1 MAPLFSIAIP
11 AFKIDFFEECLQ
23 SVLQQSYQDFE
34 VIIVNDASPD
44 PLEDVV
50 SKYDDPR
57 IVYKKNEV
65 GFGGYNVCGNW
76 TECLKLATG
85 KYFMCIGDDD
95 KLLPDCLEKYVELIK
110 QYPDFKIYHAGTQ
123 FINEKSEIIN
133 LQEPRPKVESAWS
146 MIWHRWFLNRS
157 IIIGDFL
164 FQTAF
169 LKEQGGFIW
178 LPYAWG
184 SDECTAFF
192 IAARGCGIANMQDF
206 AFQYRYNDKS
216 ISNSRKYHKEKVA
229 AYYQEKEWIESFLVE
244 EPTDPVD
251 RIYWRVIC
259 QGVNDYFGVRYKNQ
273 VISDIKANHSIGNIL
288 YWIRNGK
295 KYQLSIPSII
305 VCVLHGLS

>member
-23 SVLQQSYQDFE
+23 SVLRQSYQDFE

-50 SKYDDPR
+50 SKFDDPR

-76 TECLKLATG
+76 TECLKLARG

-133 LQEPRPKVESAWS
+133 YQEPRPIVESAWS
-146 MIWHRWFLNRS
+146 MIWHRWFKNRS

-169 LKEQGGFIW
+169 LKEQGGFVW
-178 LPYAWG
+178 FPYAWG
-184 SDECTAFF
+184 SDECTAFL
-192 IAARGCGIANMQDF
+192 IAARGGGIANMQDF
-206 AFQYRYNDKS
+206 GFQYRYNDKS
-216 ISNSRKYHKEKVA
+216 ISNSRTIYKEKVEA
-229 AYYQEKEWIESFLVE
+229 CAQKEEWLKSFLRE
-244 EPTDPVD
+244 APKDPVD
-251 RIYWRVIC
+251 LIYWEVSCRGIK
-259 QGVNDYFGVRYKNQ
+259 DHFGESFKRM
-273 VISDIKANHSIGNIL
+273 ITLDIKANHSIGTIL
-288 YWIRNGK
+288 YWLKTGK
-295 KYQLSIPSII
+295 KYQVSVPAVILCI
-305 VCVLHGLS
+305 LHGLS